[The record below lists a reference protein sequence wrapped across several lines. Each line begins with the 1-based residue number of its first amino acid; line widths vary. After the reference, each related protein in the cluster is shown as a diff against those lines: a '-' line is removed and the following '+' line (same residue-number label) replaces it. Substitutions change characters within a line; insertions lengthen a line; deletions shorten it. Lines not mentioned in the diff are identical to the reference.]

1 MQLAALH
8 STPCAGYSTNGTYTL
23 RRNFKNSGSS
33 RFGWPISH
41 AENISRGIEYETT
54 GGGPIIRICGS
65 SWQAEWSLSGTR
77 QREAQDNRTAS
88 FTIQVIAPEEFDVCE
103 EFMKKTLLVSLL
115 VVSFCSFSVAADES
129 AKESKAADRVQA
141 AAEVLNEI
149 QGTPDKGIPQE
160 VLGSAECVAVVPS
173 MLKGGFVFGAKYGR
187 GLASCRTPKGW
198 SAPAFFTVKGG
209 SIGFQIGGQAVDL
222 VMLIMNNDGMQHLLS
237 SKFALGADA
246 SVAAGPVGRH
256 AEGNT
261 DWKMRAQVLTYSRA
275 RGIFAGVTLNGAQI
289 KQDKDST
296 REAYGRMVPFRT
308 SLTGEIDPPA
318 SANAFLSALA
328 KWAQEAAK

>member
-1 MQLAALH
+1 MKRVLAVWVLVA
-8 STPCAGYSTNGTYTL
+8 
-23 RRNFKNSGSS
+23 
-33 RFGWPISH
+33 
-41 AENISRGIEYETT
+41 
-54 GGGPIIRICGS
+54 
-65 SWQAEWSLSGTR
+65 SLCFLS
-77 QREAQDNRTAS
+77 
-88 FTIQVIAPEEFDVCE
+88 I
-103 EFMKKTLLVSLL
+103 
-115 VVSFCSFSVAADES
+115 AADES
-129 AKESKAADRVQA
+129 TKETKAADRARA

-149 QGTPDKGIPQE
+149 QGAPDNRIPQE

-198 SAPAFFTVKGG
+198 SAPAFFIVKGG
-209 SIGFQIGGQAVDL
+209 SFGLQIGGQAVDL

-237 SKFALGADA
+237 SKFELGADA

-275 RGIFAGVTLNGAQI
+275 RGVFAGLTLNGAQI

-296 REAYGRMVPFRT
+296 REFYGRMVPFRT
-308 SLTGEIDPPA
+308 ALTGEIEPPA
-318 SANAFLSALA
+318 AANPFLSTLA